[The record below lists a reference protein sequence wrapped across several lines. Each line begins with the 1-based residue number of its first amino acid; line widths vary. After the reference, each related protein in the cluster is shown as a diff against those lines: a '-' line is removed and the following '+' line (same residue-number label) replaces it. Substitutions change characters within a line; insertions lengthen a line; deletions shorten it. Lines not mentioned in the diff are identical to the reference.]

1 MKEGITALDQGKRS
15 AYRKR
20 RARARLTIDSNRI
33 KRSLAVGIL
42 SGQLNGLM
50 MVTFG
55 ASLGGEGKGD
65 GIAVGLAKNIT
76 DLIDGVGAIFKFGN
90 VEAFFFDDIIA
101 DNFIDDDLFGYTFLN
116 WNRYGRFNSHVQRYG
131 N

>member
-1 MKEGITALDQGKRS
+1 M
-15 AYRKR
+15 
-20 RARARLTIDSNRI
+20 
-33 KRSLAVGIL
+33 
-42 SGQLNGLM
+42 
-50 MVTFG
+50 TFG

-90 VEAFFFDDIIA
+90 VEALVFNDIIA

-116 WNRYGRFNSHVQRYG
+116 RNRYGRFNSHVQRYG